1 MPKKVVSPPSHAT
14 SPASVEPSNDDALK
28 NKPGDN
34 AAPPDSY
41 ATASQATPAPQPP
54 GAGLATPTA
63 AGLHGQAKPAWPGTT
78 LQAGLHEAKRAT
90 PETFSQLTLC
100 DLGRQLLSD
109 LYQAPNPAQPFP
121 RGLYRQ
127 LEIETLRAGQEDTG
141 AVSQLRWLLSAAPV
155 KALNRS
161 VRGDTEHADARR
173 DYLAGVLLMMWAVVG
188 DGAKEG
194 KLVAR
199 GSFKIVDPDQRLFQ
213 CLQNYVKLATGQEE
227 PGFLTNDFAYL
238 RSPDYPVLPLSS
250 HYKTDPLQYGIDVR
264 FQGGDSAL
272 PALPGEHSHILF
284 GQVHIENTP
293 YTFIKLEEV
302 GLGTV
307 SEAALHSM
315 HFLNSGTV
323 DKAQSFRE
331 KDLHP
336 QLVSAYKGYCHA
348 MNMPAEAKTIYGM
361 WSAMKEAPT
370 AEPPSGEVLDEDD
383 DWDLVDTTSLE
394 GEQAEQAQLA
404 RETFLQAARDAGI
417 DHALS
422 IQTGQEVV
430 LDYATNPPEGAGS
443 AYADDSKGWETLG
456 DDFVLV
462 DPED

>member
-1 MPKKVVSPPSHAT
+1 RPAEAPPKNTPLNRAPPGDSYTPADGT
-14 SPASVEPSNDDALK
+14 SPKAQ
-28 NKPGDN
+28 
-34 AAPPDSY
+34 AP
-41 ATASQATPAPQPP
+41 TAGLRAPAPAGGPQPP
-54 GAGLATPTA
+54 EISTTLKAGLQ
-63 AGLHGQAKPAWPGTT
+63 QA
-78 LQAGLHEAKRAT
+78 QRAT
-90 PETFSQLTLC
+90 PETFSQLPLC
-100 DLGRQLLSD
+100 NLGRQLLSG
-109 LYQAPNPAQPFP
+109 LYRHPNPTQPFP

-127 LEIETLRAGQEDTG
+127 LEIETLRTEHEGSG
-141 AVSQLRWLLSAAPV
+141 AISQLRWLLSTAPM

-161 VRGDTEHADARR
+161 VRGDTEHAEARR
-173 DYLAGVLLMMWAVVG
+173 DYLAGVVLMMWAVVG

-213 CLQNYVKLATGQEE
+213 CLQNYVKLATGQED

-238 RSPDYPVLPLSS
+238 RSPDYPILPLSS

-272 PALPGEHSHILF
+272 PALPGDHSHILF

-336 QLVSAYKGYCHA
+336 QLVSAYSSYCQA
-348 MNMPAEAKTIYGM
+348 MNLPAEAKTIYGM
-361 WSAMKEAPT
+361 WSVMKEAPT
-370 AEPPSGEVLDEDD
+370 IEPPHGEALDNEDD
-383 DWDLVDTTSLE
+383 WELVDPKRLQE
-394 GEQAEQAQLA
+394 QQAEMAQQA

-430 LDYATNPPEGAGS
+430 LDYATNPPEGSRS
-443 AYADDSKGWETLG
+443 AYADDSKGWEALD

-462 DPED
+462 DSED